1 MNPKSIC
8 VLLYSLF
15 CAQIPTLQL
24 SAPTTNAP
32 PVSKEQWHED
42 LKFLAT
48 ELPKRHANAF
58 HFLPKAAFVQEV
70 SQLDR
75 TLDNLSRDEIFVGM
89 NRVDNSI
96 GDGHTYIRV
105 PADAPI
111 FPVHFERFG
120 EDYRLVSTRD
130 IPGARNAL
138 GGRLLEIDDTQV
150 NRAQE
155 LLLTLTPAD
164 ETQAL
169 RDVRAT
175 ALLNDGMVLHGL
187 GITPDRDR
195 VRYVVLTD
203 AGSEVTL
210 EYHGEANQFGGAS
223 ITHILE
229 TGWLRAVLVQHF
241 TCGSQTGAF
250 GTRISRHHRRA
261 TATSDPAKI

>member
-1 MNPKSIC
+1 MIPCRPILLCLFKAF
-8 VLLYSLF
+8 LLYSLGS
-15 CAQIPTLQL
+15 ADIPRLHL
-24 SAPTTNAP
+24 SAQTTTAP

-42 LKFLAT
+42 LKFLAA

-58 HFLPKAAFVQEV
+58 HFLPKAAFDQEV

-75 TLDNLSRDEIFVGM
+75 TLDDLNRDEIFVGM
-89 NRVDNSI
+89 NRIDNSI

-130 IPGARNAL
+130 IPGARESL
-138 GGRLLEIDDTQV
+138 GGRLLKIDNMQIK
-150 NRAQE
+150 RAQE
-155 LLLTLTPAD
+155 FLLTLTPAD

-187 GITPDRDR
+187 GTTSDRDT

-203 AGSEVTL
+203 ARSEVTL
-210 EYHGEANQFGGAS
+210 
-223 ITHILE
+223 
-229 TGWLRAVLVQHF
+229 
-241 TCGSQTGAF
+241 
-250 GTRISRHHRRA
+250 
-261 TATSDPAKI
+261 